1 MKIRLCPALALR
13 LVLLPLVPG
22 AVFVHAAGINDG
34 NGKEWRQLTETRGLT
49 WAQVAQIAPQDGVTP
64 AAGSISARDL
74 TGWVWATEAQVAT
87 LFSAWVPEIL
97 SSPSLTV
104 AGPAYLTPASQFQS
118 VFQLTQ
124 HVKGCPTYQPCFD
137 FRMVAGWAARSDQSH
152 VPVEGAVIVSAD
164 DFMPTASFQVQTSS
178 GNASSSIGVFLWR
191 PTGLHTGGIHA
202 NDDTGQSPSPFGGT
216 AVNVLAND
224 WLAGARPTG
233 ATVALSQVS
242 PAAPGL
248 FLLGDGSVVV
258 AAGTAAGTHV
268 LSYRIASLANPTL
281 TDDATATITVRSFP
295 LVAVA
300 DQGYA
305 AFAAG
310 GTPVANVLAN
320 DTLGA
325 QPATTAVVRLNQV
338 SSTNPGIS
346 LNVSTGAIHVAP
358 GTPHGIHSLVYSI
371 TELAQPANVAQ
382 ATVTIRPSAIDAV
395 NDSAR
400 GSSKTGGTVIASV
413 LANDWFNGARATTAK
428 VRISLPATLP
438 KGITL
443 NLSTGAVVVAP
454 KTNSGKYVFTYRLS
468 EIASP
473 ANFDEATVTLDLSG
487 KSP

>member
-1 MKIRLCPALALR
+1 MKTRFRPAFVLRLAL
-13 LVLLPLVPG
+13 LTLSPV
-22 AVFVHAAGINDG
+22 AASVHAGGINDG
-34 NGKEWRQLTETRGLT
+34 NGKEWRQLTETTGLT
-49 WAQVAQIAPQDGVTP
+49 WAQVAQIAPQDGVT
-64 AAGSISARDL
+64 AATGAVGTRNL

-87 LFSAWVPEIL
+87 LFAAWVPDIL
-97 SSPSLTV
+97 NSPTLTV
-104 AGPAYLTPASQFQS
+104 AGPGYLTPAAQFQS
-118 VFQLTQ
+118 VFLLTQ

-137 FRMVAGWAARSDQSH
+137 FRMVAGWAARSDASQI
-152 VPVEGAVIVSAD
+152 PAEGAVIVSAD
-164 DFMPTASFQVQTSS
+164 DFMPTASFQVQTAN
-178 GNASSSIGVFLWR
+178 GNASPAIGVFLWR

-202 NDDTGQSPSPFGGT
+202 NDDVGQSPSPFGGT

-224 WLAGARPTG
+224 WLAGARPTA

-242 PAAPGL
+242 AATPGL
-248 FLLGDGSVVV
+248 SLLSDGSVAV
-258 AAGTAAGTHV
+258 AAGTAAGVHT
-268 LSYRIASLANPTL
+268 LNYRIASLANPGL
-281 TDDATATITVRSFP
+281 TDEATASITVRSFP
-295 LVAVA
+295 IVAVA

-320 DTLGA
+320 DTLGG
-325 QPATTAVVRLNQV
+325 QPATTTVVRLNQV
-338 SSTNPGIS
+338 SSTSPGLS
-346 LNVSTGAIHVAP
+346 LNVSTGAIQVAP
-358 GTPHGIHSLVYSI
+358 GTPHGTHTLVYSI
-371 TELAQPANVAQ
+371 TELANPLNVAQ

-413 LANDWFNGARATTAK
+413 LANDWFNGARATTAQ
-428 VRISLPATLP
+428 VSLSLPAPLP

-454 KTNSGKYVFTYRLS
+454 KTSSGTYVFKYRLT